1 MNPRLFKLIISIM
14 FILFIFTLLT
24 CIIIEIIKG
33 NNVVTVTMIT
43 TLFTPII
50 SRICNNK

>member
-14 FILFIFTLLT
+14 FILFIFALLI

-33 NNVVTVTMIT
+33 NNLVTITMIT
-43 TLFTPII
+43 TILPPII
-50 SRICNNK
+50 NKLFSK